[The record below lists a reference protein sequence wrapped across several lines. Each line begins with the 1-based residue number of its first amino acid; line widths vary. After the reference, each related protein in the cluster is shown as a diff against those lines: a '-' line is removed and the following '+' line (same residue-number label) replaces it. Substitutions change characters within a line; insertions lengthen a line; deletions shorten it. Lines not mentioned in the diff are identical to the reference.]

1 MIGPACRQRISVKLT
16 RTPSQAEGRTPF
28 DLENG
33 PLLRVRIQRRAADNY
48 LITFTAHHLIMDGW
62 SLWVFLRDFGHFYSA
77 EISGTEP
84 NLPPANQYR
93 DYSAAMAEY
102 HESDE
107 GRADEEF
114 WVSQFQDNIPV
125 LELPTDRSRPPLK
138 TFDAARVDH
147 SIDVQLIGELKKIGA
162 KNGCS
167 LFNTM
172 LAGFQAFL
180 ARVTQQDDLVV
191 GIPTAGQAALD
202 QQDLIGHCVNSI
214 PFRQTVDVAMPM
226 LDYAKQVRGS
236 MLDLLDHQ
244 KYTFGSMLKKIAPPR
259 DTKSS
264 AHILADVQCGSSDRL
279 RRVGVR
285 GSGNADLHRAASIR
299 KL

>member
-1 MIGPACRQRISVKLT
+1 MAASQVSDQASCAFNECSSIELRGNVDEGALT
-16 RTPSQAEGRTPF
+16 RALRKVVQRNELLRATVDRQGEQLIIHDQLDPKITKDDWSGLPAADQCRAYEDAVQAEGRTPF

-33 PLLRVRIQRRAADNY
+33 PLLRVRFQRRAADNY

-102 HESDE
+102 HESAE
-107 GRADEEF
+107 GKADEEF
-114 WVSQFQDNIPV
+114 WVNQFQDSIPV

-138 TFDAARVDH
+138 TFDASRVDH
-147 SIDVQLIGELKKIGA
+147 TIDVQLIGELKKIGA

-172 LAGFQAFL
+172 LAGFQAF
-180 ARVTQQDDLVV
+180 
-191 GIPTAGQAALD
+191 
-202 QQDLIGHCVNSI
+202 
-214 PFRQTVDVAMPM
+214 
-226 LDYAKQVRGS
+226 
-236 MLDLLDHQ
+236 
-244 KYTFGSMLKKIAPPR
+244 
-259 DTKSS
+259 
-264 AHILADVQCGSSDRL
+264 
-279 RRVGVR
+279 
-285 GSGNADLHRAASIR
+285 
-299 KL
+299 